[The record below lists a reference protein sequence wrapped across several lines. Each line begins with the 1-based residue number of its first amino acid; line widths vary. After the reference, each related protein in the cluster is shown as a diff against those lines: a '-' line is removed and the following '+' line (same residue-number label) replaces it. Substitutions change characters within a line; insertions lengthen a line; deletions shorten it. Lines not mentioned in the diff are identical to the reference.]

1 MAVKKPKKPTQKK
14 PTPQFPKI
22 PKDGSVKVIEL
33 NPIRILGYIFF
44 TVLIGYSLLTA
55 WMNYLSPEKI
65 TYHDDKGIN
74 QIMSLYQSGSYE
86 EIVISGHR
94 IEAKKPTTKNMVNGK
109 EIVMRDIDRTNIPEN
124 LEITDVGLPDPKN
137 PTKVTIENNDV
148 SNTFWDIVPSLLGT
162 ILFVGLLLFLMNRMS
177 GGGMGG
183 PMAFI
188 KSRAKV
194 YDPEID
200 EQVTFAD
207 VAGSDEEKSDL
218 EEVVDFLK
226 NPGKYKDLG
235 AKIPRGILLQ

>member
-74 QIMSLYQSGSYE
+74 YIMSLYQSGSYE

-124 LEITDVGLPDPKN
+124 LEITDVGLPDPRN

-148 SNTFWDIVPSLLGT
+148 SNTIWEIVPSLLGT
-162 ILFVGLLLFLMNRMS
+162 ILFLPAIYAYVAAPLRRITFPLL
-177 GGGMGG
+177 
-183 PMAFI
+183 
-188 KSRAKV
+188 
-194 YDPEID
+194 
-200 EQVTFAD
+200 
-207 VAGSDEEKSDL
+207 
-218 EEVVDFLK
+218 
-226 NPGKYKDLG
+226 
-235 AKIPRGILLQ
+235 